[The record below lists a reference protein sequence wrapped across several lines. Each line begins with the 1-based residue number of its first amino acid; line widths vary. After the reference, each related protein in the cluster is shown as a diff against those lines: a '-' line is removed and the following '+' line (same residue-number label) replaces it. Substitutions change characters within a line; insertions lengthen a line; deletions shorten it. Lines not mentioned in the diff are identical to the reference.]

1 MNRKGLVLL
10 SLMMATGLPISLSAE
25 QNHVIV
31 ISGLGG
37 AQEYRDRFYEWSI
50 QLVDA
55 AIDRHRIPA
64 DQVVFLAEQPDRDP
78 DRIRARSTWE
88 NIQTAITEVA
98 EHAAFDDLVLIV
110 LIGHGSFS
118 GSVSHFNLPGPDP
131 TVVDF
136 AVALNELRDQQVAF
150 VNTATASGEFIAGL
164 SGPKRT
170 IITATKTARERNE
183 TKFGEFFV
191 EAFAGRVMPEV
202 ETPTATNSVN
212 EIAIDDV
219 ADANKDGRVSL
230 LEAFDYTRRQVAR
243 VYEESGLLLTE
254 HAMLDDNGDGY
265 GSDEPDPLT
274 AGADGR
280 IAQALFFTPSGRLTT
295 AELETD
301 DPTLMGLYA
310 ERNAI
315 EKRVLAHRTLRDG
328 MDSEIYEQELERLL
342 IDLALKNREIR
353 NAEDEVPQP

>member
-10 SLMMATGLPISLSAE
+10 SLMLATGLPISLSAE

-31 ISGLGG
+31 VSGLGG

-55 AIDRHRIPA
+55 AIDRHGIPA

-78 DRIRARSTWE
+78 DRIQARSTWE

-98 EHAAFDDLVLIV
+98 EHATFDDLVLIV

-136 AVALNELRDQQVAF
+136 AVALNELRDQQVVF

-170 IITATKTARERNE
+170 IITATKTAR
-183 TKFGEFFV
+183 
-191 EAFAGRVMPEV
+191 
-202 ETPTATNSVN
+202 
-212 EIAIDDV
+212 
-219 ADANKDGRVSL
+219 
-230 LEAFDYTRRQVAR
+230 
-243 VYEESGLLLTE
+243 
-254 HAMLDDNGDGY
+254 
-265 GSDEPDPLT
+265 
-274 AGADGR
+274 
-280 IAQALFFTPSGRLTT
+280 
-295 AELETD
+295 
-301 DPTLMGLYA
+301 
-310 ERNAI
+310 
-315 EKRVLAHRTLRDG
+315 
-328 MDSEIYEQELERLL
+328 
-342 IDLALKNREIR
+342 
-353 NAEDEVPQP
+353 

>member
-1 MNRKGLVLL
+1 MNCKGMVLL
-10 SLMMATGLPISLSAE
+10 SLTLAVGPPIPLSAQ

-31 ISGLGG
+31 VSGLGG
-37 AQEYRDRFYEWSI
+37 TQEYRDRFHEWSI
-50 QLVDA
+50 RLVDA
-55 AIDRHRIPA
+55 AIDRHGIPA
-64 DQVVFLAEQPDRDP
+64 NQVVFLAEQPDRDP

-88 NIQTAITEVA
+88 NIQTAIAEVA
-98 EHAAFDDLVLIV
+98 ERAALDDLVLIV

-118 GSVSHFNLPGPDP
+118 GSKSQFNLPGPDP
-131 TVVDF
+131 TIGDF
-136 AVALNELRDQQVAF
+136 SVALNELRDQQVVF

-191 EAFAGRVMPEV
+191 EAFAGRVVPEFK
-202 ETPTATNSVN
+202 TPAATNSASGIVI
-212 EIAIDDV
+212 EDV

-230 LEAFDYTRRQVAR
+230 LEAFDYARRQVAR
-243 VYEESGLLLTE
+243 VYEEGGLLTE

-265 GSDEPDPLT
+265 GSDEPDPVT

-280 IAQALFFTPSGRLTT
+280 IAQALFFTPGGGLAT

-301 DPTLMGLYA
+301 DPTLIGFYA
-310 ERNAI
+310 ERKAI

-328 MDSEIYEQELERLL
+328 IDSAIYEQELERLL

-353 NAEDEVPQP
+353 KAEDGVPRQ

>member
-1 MNRKGLVLL
+1 M
-10 SLMMATGLPISLSAE
+10 
-25 QNHVIV
+25 
-31 ISGLGG
+31 
-37 AQEYRDRFYEWSI
+37 
-50 QLVDA
+50 
-55 AIDRHRIPA
+55 
-64 DQVVFLAEQPDRDP
+64 
-78 DRIRARSTWE
+78 
-88 NIQTAITEVA
+88 
-98 EHAAFDDLVLIV
+98 
-110 LIGHGSFS
+110 
-118 GSVSHFNLPGPDP
+118 
-131 TVVDF
+131 
-136 AVALNELRDQQVAF
+136 F

-301 DPTLMGLYA
+301 DPTLMRLYA

-328 MDSEIYEQELERLL
+328 MDSAIYEQELERLL

-353 NAEDEVPQP
+353 KAEDGAPQP

>member
-10 SLMMATGLPISLSAE
+10 SLMLATGLPISLSAE

-31 ISGLGG
+31 VSGLGG
-37 AQEYRDRFYEWSI
+37 AQEYRDRFHEWSI

-55 AIDRHRIPA
+55 AIDRHGIPA

-136 AVALNELRDQQVAF
+136 AVALNELRDQQVVF

-191 EAFAGRVMPEV
+191 EAFAGRVVPEF

-274 AGADGR
+274 DGADGR

-328 MDSEIYEQELERLL
+328 LDSAIYEQELERLL